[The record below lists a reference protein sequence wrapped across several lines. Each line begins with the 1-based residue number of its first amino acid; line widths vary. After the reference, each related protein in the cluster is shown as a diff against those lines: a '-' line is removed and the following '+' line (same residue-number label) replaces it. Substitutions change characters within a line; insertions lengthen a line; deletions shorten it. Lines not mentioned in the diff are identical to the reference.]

1 MSVLFHFRKTIALA
15 ALAVL
20 AEDPRPAYQS
30 APDRVY
36 GMTFAGYDI
45 RFSVAGGVLTVRE
58 IVPAPAAH
66 NTKEA

>member
-1 MSVLFHFRKTIALA
+1 
-15 ALAVL
+15 
-20 AEDPRPAYQS
+20 
-30 APDRVY
+30 
-36 GMTFAGYDI
+36 MTFAGYDI